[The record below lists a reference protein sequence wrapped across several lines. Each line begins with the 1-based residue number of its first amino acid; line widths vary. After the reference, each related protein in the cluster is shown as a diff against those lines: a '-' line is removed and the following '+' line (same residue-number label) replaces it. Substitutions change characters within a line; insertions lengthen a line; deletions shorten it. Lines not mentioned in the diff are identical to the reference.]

1 MTHAAIYVRLSRE
14 SDASSSIERQRSDCE
29 RLVEDQGLTY
39 SRDSDYYEDSDLS
52 AYNRDVVRGSFD
64 KLRKRLDRYGVV
76 VYWKGDRVFRDTL
89 EFAAFLRECRDADV
103 RPVSVQEGEVD
114 LDDPMSILVKGMF
127 PGAQAE
133 QESRNTSERIRS
145 AQEHNR
151 RHGFWHGGRYPFGYE
166 GIRVQDG
173 KEGTRLRVVPEEAE
187 VVRDVAGRV
196 LNGEALN
203 TIVRDLNDRGALSP
217 GTTDDWSYPGLKG
230 LLENPTT
237 AGYVATKN
245 GSDDGERHIVYHEGE
260 PVRVVEGE
268 PVLDHDTWSRVR
280 DSINRLKGSR
290 PSRPSRSLLAGLV
303 KCGEC
308 GYALRADMSAKYPKY
323 VCRVKYERGEDV
335 CPGNGASMTEVD
347 DFVLGVAEGL
357 LDDVLTRGADRAA
370 QQEAEAA
377 GPLAEQLS
385 HLQNLEAQQER
396 ELDRL
401 LYEEGRDYEDT
412 AVQRHQERMER
423 TRKSRDGVQA
433 QMDRLREGDRIA
445 DLRDTLGDD
454 DPVATFLA
462 MDTDDQRH
470 VLTMLI
476 ERVEIHKAR
485 GPSAQA
491 PTFDTDRVSVVQR
504 S

>member
-1 MTHAAIYVRLSRE
+1 MTRAAIYVRLSRE
-14 SDASSSIERQRSDCE
+14 SEASSSVQRQRADCE
-29 RLVEDQGLTY
+29 QLVDSRGFIY
-39 SRDSDYYEDSDLS
+39 SPADDYYEDSDLS
-52 AYNRDVVRGSFD
+52 AYDESRRRPAYERLVKN
-64 KLRKRLDRYGVV
+64 LDRYDALVV
-76 VYWKGDRVFRDTL
+76 WKVDRLYRRFDGIAKVMAGL
-89 EFAAFLRECRDADV
+89 SEHDV
-103 RPVSVQEGEVD
+103 ALVSVTEANLD
-114 LDDPMSILVKGMF
+114 IDDPMGKAIVGFL
-127 PGAQAE
+127 GAQAE
-133 QESRNTSERIRS
+133 KESENTSLRIRS
-145 AQEHNR
+145 AQERNR
-151 RHGFWHGGRYPFGYE
+151 QQGFWHGGRYPFGYD
-166 GIRVQDG
+166 GIRVEDGG
-173 KEGTRLRVVPEEAE
+173 KEGTRLVLVPEEAE
-187 VVRDVAGRV
+187 VVREVADRV
-196 LNGEALN
+196 LEGEALN

-268 PVLDHDTWSRVR
+268 PVLDHDTWERVR

-308 GYALRADMSAKYPKY
+308 GYALRADMWAKYPKY

-335 CPGNGASMTEVD
+335 CPGNGASMNEVD

-370 QQEAEAA
+370 QREAEAA

-401 LYEEGRDYEDT
+401 LYEEGRDYEDR
-412 AVQRHQERMER
+412 AVQRHQKRMER
-423 TRKSRDGVQA
+423 TRKKRDEVQA

-454 DPVATFLA
+454 EPVATFLA
-462 MDTDDQRH
+462 MDTEDQRH
-470 VLTMLI
+470 VLTMLV
-476 ERVEIHKAR
+476 ERVEIDKAR

-491 PTFDTDRVSVVQR
+491 PKFDTDRVTVIQR